1 MAVNQPPEWEKLRQ
15 DLTYDPLSRTQK
27 VADKWITILSAL
39 VGLTTIFGLIQGRD
53 ALSKL
58 STLSQIVLVCLFVLA
73 LVTSVLAIWLA
84 ALASEGTP
92 SDQLLDR
99 KHFSDWY
106 GNATRQAITRL
117 MQSRLLA
124 LVSVALVSLALVFS
138 WFAPEASATAT
149 SILVVEKSGEVVCGT
164 LIKGSSGIELQTS
177 SGQIDLNNKVVSL
190 SIVSSCP

>member
-15 DLTYDPLSRTQK
+15 DLTYDPLGRTQK

-39 VGLTTIFGLIQGRD
+39 VGLTTVFGLIQGRD

-58 STLSQIVLVCLFVLA
+58 STVSQIVLVCIFVLA
-73 LVTSVLAIWLA
+73 LVASVLAIWLA

-106 GNATRQAITRL
+106 GKATSKAMTRL
-117 MQSRLLA
+117 KQSRILA
-124 LVSVALVSLALVFS
+124 LVSIVLVVIALSFN
-138 WFAPEASATAT
+138 WFAPGSPGTAT
-149 SILVVEKSGEVVCGT
+149 SILVVEKSGEIVCGT
-164 LIKGSSGIELQTS
+164 LLKGASGIELQTN
-177 SGQIDLNNKVVSL
+177 SGKIDLNNKVTSL
-190 SIVSSCP
+190 SVVSSCP